1 MENDE
6 VQLTLNF
13 KQLSIIRDALKGEL
27 VRSNDMNFDYLEKVT
42 RIGQIIESGLRC
54 NNAL

>member
-42 RIGQIIESGLRC
+42 RVGQIIESELRC